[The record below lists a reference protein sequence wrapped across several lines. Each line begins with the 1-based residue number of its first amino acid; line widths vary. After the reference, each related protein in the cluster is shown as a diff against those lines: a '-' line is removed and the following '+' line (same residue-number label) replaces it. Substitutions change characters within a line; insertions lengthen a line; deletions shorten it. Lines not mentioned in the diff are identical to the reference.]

1 MFISSYTLCYINKP
15 HFIFKG
21 ENWAYIEFHEQC
33 EDSSGIASRLVY
45 IRKRFWLIG
54 QWAKVIFTSS
64 ALHNIFLKVLHSPL
78 RELMNIDD
86 LFSTNFRRYSRPCF
100 YTLYKVMN
108 NKNDIHLSV
117 SCAAYKLN
125 LEQQRSWRR
134 KKNKFPNT
142 FQRDFLHR
150 YDLTFISQNPISKYY
165 SRPTQSRIDPFKDL
179 KTYVKSRDFTN
190 VTYLFLH

>member
-1 MFISSYTLCYINKP
+1 MFISSYTLWYINKP

-86 LFSTNFRRYSRPCF
+86 PFSTNFRRYSRPCF
-100 YTLYKVMN
+100 YSLYKVMN

-117 SCAAYKLN
+117 SCVAYKLN
-125 LEQQRSWRR
+125 FEQQRSWKR
-134 KKNKFPNT
+134 KKRTN
-142 FQRDFLHR
+142 FQILFKEIF
-150 YDLTFISQNPISKYY
+150 YIVMTSPSSAKI
-165 SRPTQSRIDPFKDL
+165 QSLNIIHVQLNQELILLRI
-179 KTYVKSRDFTN
+179 
-190 VTYLFLH
+190 